1 MDSCPLPNDLQG
13 QAPACRND
21 GGGVACRCAFVA
33 GHRSFAEP
41 LSLYL
46 RRTLWLVS
54 MFIVW
59 DVIDRLS

>member
-1 MDSCPLPNDLQG
+1 MHENEDGSPMTTVGD
-13 QAPACRND
+13 D
-21 GGGVACRCAFVA
+21 GGGVACRFAFAA

>member
-33 GHRSFAEP
+33 GHRSFAGAQDDNGG
-41 LSLYL
+41 
-46 RRTLWLVS
+46 RK
-54 MFIVW
+54 
-59 DVIDRLS
+59 IDPR